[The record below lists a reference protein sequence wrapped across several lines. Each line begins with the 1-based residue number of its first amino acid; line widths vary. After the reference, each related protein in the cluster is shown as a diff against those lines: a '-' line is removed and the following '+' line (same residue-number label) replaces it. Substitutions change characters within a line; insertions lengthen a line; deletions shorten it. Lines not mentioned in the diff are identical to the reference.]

1 VTLPLNNL
9 TTEQWLKRTDVTS
22 PTIDSDSQSTA
33 DSFATALPAHAQTRP
48 SDGLLIDIETAQK
61 SEPPPTSSQPYLDYP
76 PGEDE
81 ENAPLLPPRRLEHT
95 TPHEEGTP
103 ATGPTAAWHPAASTA
118 RAARA
123 GTRRCSILRDQP
135 ATWLV
140 KRTHA
145 SLSSLAAAV
154 LLREHLIVPERLELC
169 VPPLSLPRN
178 TVHAAPH

>member
-61 SEPPPTSSQPYLDYP
+61 SEPPPTSSQPCLDYP

-118 RAARA
+118 RAALA
-123 GTRRCSILRDQP
+123 GTRRCSILHDQP

-169 VPPLSLPRN
+169 VPLSLPRN
-178 TVHAAPH
+178 TARAAPN